1 MKGVN
6 TNLYTC
12 MALCRNFA
20 KGVDEVAVF
29 KKGVA
34 ASSVRGSTRRQ
45 CLKKCSLLI
54 LRGRDLHK
62 GGDTNSSH
70 PH

>member
-12 MALCRNFA
+12 MALCRIFA
-20 KGVDEVAVF
+20 KGGDEVAVF

-34 ASSVRGSTRRQ
+34 ASSVRESTG
-45 CLKKCSLLI
+45 I
-54 LRGRDLHK
+54 VY
-62 GGDTNSSH
+62 
-70 PH
+70 

>member
-12 MALCRNFA
+12 MALCRIFT
-20 KGVDEVAVF
+20 KGGDEVAVF

-34 ASSVRGSTRRQ
+34 TSSVRGSTE
-45 CLKKCSLLI
+45 I
-54 LRGRDLHK
+54 VY
-62 GGDTNSSH
+62 
-70 PH
+70 

>member
-12 MALCRNFA
+12 MSLCRNFA
-20 KGVDEVAVF
+20 KGGDEVAVF

-34 ASSVRGSTRRQ
+34 ADYAGPLQ
-45 CLKKCSLLI
+45 LKKFNFSYFF
-54 LRGRDLHK
+54 LRQ
-62 GGDTNSSH
+62 
-70 PH
+70 

>member
-12 MALCRNFA
+12 MALCRIFA
-20 KGVDEVAVF
+20 KGGGGDEVAVF

-34 ASSVRGSTRRQ
+34 ASSVRGSTG
-45 CLKKCSLLI
+45 I
-54 LRGRDLHK
+54 VY
-62 GGDTNSSH
+62 
-70 PH
+70 

>member
-12 MALCRNFA
+12 MALCRIFA
-20 KGVDEVAVF
+20 RGGGDEVAVF

-34 ASSVRGSTRRQ
+34 ASSVRGSTG
-45 CLKKCSLLI
+45 I
-54 LRGRDLHK
+54 VY
-62 GGDTNSSH
+62 
-70 PH
+70 

>member
-12 MALCRNFA
+12 MALCRILQRE
-20 KGVDEVAVF
+20 GDEVAVF

-34 ASSVRGSTRRQ
+34 ASSVRGSTG
-45 CLKKCSLLI
+45 I
-54 LRGRDLHK
+54 VY
-62 GGDTNSSH
+62 
-70 PH
+70 